1 MRSNLSY
8 VRDFEIIVFN
18 NNVDRFKSLAIALQS
33 YVSIGDQ
40 YHRSG
45 QSFFN
50 VQKKTFSENY
60 LNILLLYRSHNVSV
74 EIFLRE
80 LSVTL
85 TNNNDVDIVLGDFNM
100 HSSNSNLM
108 QVMNGY
114 TEIVDHPTHID
125 GGNLDHVYV
134 RNTLKDKFSIKSVL
148 KCINFSDHDVVKI
161 KFEILDNE

>member
-1 MRSNLSY
+1 MYCFSISNK
-8 VRDFEIIVFN
+8 N
-18 NNVDRFKSLAIALQS
+18 CTQ
-33 YVSIGDQ
+33 
-40 YHRSG
+40 
-45 QSFFN
+45 N

-100 HSSNSNLM
+100 DSSNSNLM
-108 QVMNGY
+108 QVMNGF

-125 GGNLDHVYV
+125 GEIWIM
-134 RNTLKDKFSIKSVL
+134 FI
-148 KCINFSDHDVVKI
+148 
-161 KFEILDNE
+161 FEILLRTNLVLNAF